1 MIGKARSYMEKVMNF
16 LKTDNGK
23 LVAVIAGIVLFLLFI
38 AAATPNTINMCI
50 NNGND
55 CVVSTKS
62 AKRIFKGKRKK
73 DKKDK
78 NK

>member
-1 MIGKARSYMEKVMNF
+1 MFVMEKVINF

-23 LVAVIAGIVLFLLFI
+23 LVGVLAGIALFI
-38 AAATPNTINMCI
+38 LICAVTAPNSINVIM
-50 NNGND
+50 NGGED

-62 AKRIFKGKRKK
+62 AKKIIKRKRKK

-78 NK
+78 KK

>member
-1 MIGKARSYMEKVMNF
+1 MEKVINF

-23 LVAVIAGIVLFLLFI
+23 LVGVLAGIALFI
-38 AAATPNTINMCI
+38 LICAVAAPNSINVIM
-50 NNGND
+50 NGGED

-62 AKRIFKGKRKK
+62 AKKIIKRKRKK

-78 NK
+78 KDKKK

>member
-1 MIGKARSYMEKVMNF
+1 MEKLRKF
-16 LKTDNGK
+16 ITTDNGK
-23 LVAVIAGIVLFLLFI
+23 LVAIIAGIVLFLLII

-50 NNGND
+50 NNGDD

-62 AKRIFKGKRKK
+62 AKRVIKGKRKK
-73 DKKDK
+73 DKKNK